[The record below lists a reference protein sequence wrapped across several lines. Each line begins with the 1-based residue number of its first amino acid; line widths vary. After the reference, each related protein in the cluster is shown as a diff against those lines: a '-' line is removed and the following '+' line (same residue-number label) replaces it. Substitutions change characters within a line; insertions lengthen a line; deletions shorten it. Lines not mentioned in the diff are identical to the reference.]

1 MEIKPVLISTK
12 IHQLAVNYLQA
23 RDQLEV
29 HVIYQEEH
37 AILAQILQQEQI
49 LHALDAEDTA

>member
-1 MEIKPVLISTK
+1 MMPVLSSIRLLQS
-12 IHQLAVNYLQA
+12 AVNYLQA